1 MNRRYL
7 RATVAA
13 ASLFGGAFGAVA
25 WLAPAPRLLWNAS
38 ASAPI
43 GLYRI
48 DTGARPVAGDLV
60 AIEPPAALGD
70 WFAQRGY
77 LPRGVPLL
85 KRVAGVPGQ
94 RICRSGVFVT
104 IDGHG
109 AARAVARD
117 RLGRPLP
124 IWLGCRIIRRGEFF
138 LLNAAPDSLDGR
150 YFGAIPATGLIG
162 VAQPLWTRAAPGAPL
177 RRRQPGIHPHPNL
190 EKTGG

>member
-1 MNRRYL
+1 MNRHYL

-13 ASLFGGAFGAVA
+13 TLLFGGSFVAVA
-25 WLAPAPRLLWNAS
+25 WVAPAPRLLWNAS

-43 GLYRI
+43 GLYRV
-48 DTGARPVAGDLV
+48 DTGARPAAGDLV
-60 AIEPPAALGD
+60 AIEPPPPLGD
-70 WFAQRGY
+70 WLAQRGY

-94 RICRSGVFVT
+94 RICRTGAFVT

-117 RLGRPLP
+117 RLRRPLP
-124 IWLGCRIIRRGEFF
+124 IWLGCRIIGRGEFF

-150 YFGAIPATGLIG
+150 YFGAISATGLVG
-162 VAQPLWTRAAPGAPL
+162 VAQPIWTRAAPGAPL
-177 RRRQPGIHPHPNL
+177 RWRQPRIDPNPNL
-190 EKTGG
+190 EQTGE

>member
-13 ASLFGGAFGAVA
+13 ASLFGGAFWAVA
-25 WLAPAPRLLWNAS
+25 WLAPAPSLLWNAS

-48 DTGARPVAGDLV
+48 DTGAQPVAGDLV
-60 AIEPPAALGD
+60 AIEPSPALGD
-70 WFAQRGY
+70 WLAQRGY
-77 LPRGVPLL
+77 IPRGVPLL

-94 RICRSGVFVT
+94 RVCRTGAFVT

-124 IWLGCRIIRRGEFF
+124 IWFGCRIIRRGEFF
-138 LLNAAPDSLDGR
+138 LLNAAPDSLDSR
-150 YFGAIPATGLIG
+150 YFGAISATGLIG
-162 VAQPLWTRAAPGAPL
+162 VAQPIWTRAAPGAPL
-177 RRRQPGIHPHPNL
+177 RWRQPRIHPNPNI
-190 EKTGG
+190 EKTGE

>member
-7 RATVAA
+7 VATVAA
-13 ASLFGGAFGAVA
+13 ASLFGCAFVAVA

-48 DTGARPVAGDLV
+48 DADARPVAGDLV

-70 WFAQRGY
+70 WLAQRGY
-77 LPRGVPLL
+77 LPLGVPLL

-94 RICRSGVFVT
+94 RICRTGVFVT

-124 IWLGCRIIRRGEFF
+124 TWLGCRIIGRGEFF
-138 LLNAAPDSLDGR
+138 LLNAPPDSLDSR
-150 YFGAIPATGLIG
+150 YFGAISATGLIG
-162 VAQPLWTRAAPGAPL
+162 VAQPIWTRAASGAPL
-177 RRRQPGIHPHPNL
+177 RWRQPRVHPTPTL
-190 EKTGG
+190 EPTGE